1 VKIKL
6 LWGNSR
12 LETNLG
18 MLLVLKD
25 RVQSEPGKP
34 GKGANFQKSQG
45 ACLKIC
51 TGQRKVFYDC
61 KKGPSDCRN
70 YTISK

>member
-34 GKGANFQKSQG
+34 GKGANFQKKSG
-45 ACLKIC
+45 SLLKILH
-51 TGQRKVFYDC
+51 RS
-61 KKGPSDCRN
+61 KKS
-70 YTISK
+70 IL

>member
-1 VKIKL
+1 
-6 LWGNSR
+6 
-12 LETNLG
+12 
-18 MLLVLKD
+18 VLKD